1 MIALLVVSHS
11 RPLARA
17 AVDLAAQMVPED
29 RRPAIKVAAGL
40 DEDTLGTDASAVSA
54 ALEELSDAEGVLV
67 LVDLG
72 SAILSAEMALEF
84 VDPDLAARVRI
95 SAAPI
100 VEGLV
105 AAVVTASSG
114 APLDEVDREAR
125 ASLTAKIQQ
134 VDADQPQDGQ
144 APDDQPQDG
153 QQSSPVGDSQAVPPV
168 PSQPQE
174 PDEQWELVLDN
185 PHGLHA
191 RPAAALV
198 SALRGLDAQVS
209 VANASTGSTP
219 VDAQSLSAVTGLQL
233 RQGQTMRLS
242 ATGPQAREARGAVTE
257 LAARHFGDEIAQPA
271 AKEPS
276 DTGPVR
282 GPARI
287 ISLDPDIS
295 GYRPGDPQAEQ
306 RRLDESLR
314 SVEEYLRA
322 AASGPL
328 SAVFT
333 AQSEMLADPV
343 LARKSSRRVQAGDSA
358 LGAVMSVLG
367 DMAAGFDKLTDPY
380 LRERGQDVRSLRRLL
395 VLALTAADWTTGLDV
410 QKGIWVLPELDAIT
424 AASLDTDRCTGI
436 ITTTGGDTGHGAM
449 IARSRG
455 IPLLLGVP
463 DAAKLTDGEQV
474 EIDPA
479 GHTLRRLQDD

>member
-144 APDDQPQDG
+144 SQDG
-153 QQSSPVGDSQAVPPV
+153 QQNSPIGDSQAVPPV

-242 ATGPQAREARGAVTE
+242 ATGPQAREARGAVNE

-463 DAAKLTDGEQV
+463 DAAKLTDGEQI